1 MKHKNALIAL
11 IACAALSAC
20 SGGSA
25 TKHVAS
31 GLNGSRSAAGIVE
44 PSKSPS
50 PSPSPSETSSPT
62 PSQSAE
68 QSGQSSTDT
77 SQHSENQSRSEN
89 VGNVDRSQHSSVSV
103 ENDQSTPQA
112 TRSSNIRSG
121 VTKQWD
127 DEDESESVE
136 TGNVTPSTQSPSTS
150 PSTQPS
156 STDSSPTPSEPSS
169 GESPES
175 IN

>member
-50 PSPSPSETSSPT
+50 PSPSPSEMSSPT

-77 SQHSENQSRSEN
+77 SQHSENQPRSEN

-103 ENDQSTPQA
+103 ENDQSAPQA
-112 TRSSNIRSG
+112 TRSSNIQSG
-121 VTKQWD
+121 VTKQWN
-127 DEDESESVE
+127 DEDESENVE
-136 TGNVTPSTQSPSTS
+136 TSDVAPTV
-150 PSTQPS
+150 QPS
-156 STDSSPTPSEPSS
+156 PTSSSPTSTETPSESPS
-169 GESPES
+169 GESSES

>member
-50 PSPSPSETSSPT
+50 PSPSETSSPT
-62 PSQSAE
+62 PSQSAD
-68 QSGQSSTDT
+68 QSAQSSTDT

-89 VGNVDRSQHSSVSV
+89 VGNADRSQHSSVSV
-103 ENDQSTPQA
+103 ENDQSAPQA
-112 TRSSNIRSG
+112 TRSSNIQSG

-136 TGNVTPSTQSPSTS
+136 TGNVTPSTQSPSTAS
-150 PSTQPS
+150 SAQPS
-156 STDSSPTPSEPSS
+156 QTNSSPTSTETPSESPS
-169 GESPES
+169 GES
-175 IN
+175 

>member
-50 PSPSPSETSSPT
+50 PSPSETSSPT

-89 VGNVDRSQHSSVSV
+89 VGNSDRSQHSSVSV
-103 ENDQSTPQA
+103 ENDQSAPQA
-112 TRSSNIRSG
+112 TRSSNIQSG
-121 VTKQWD
+121 VTKQWN
-127 DEDESESVE
+127 DEDESENVE
-136 TGNVTPSTQSPSTS
+136 TSDVAPTV
-150 PSTQPS
+150 QPS
-156 STDSSPTPSEPSS
+156 PTSSSPTSTETPSESPS
-169 GESPES
+169 GESSES

>member
-112 TRSSNIRSG
+112 TRSSNIQAG

-127 DEDESESVE
+127 DEDESENVE
-136 TGNVTPSTQSPSTS
+136 TSDVAPTV
-150 PSTQPS
+150 QPS
-156 STDSSPTPSEPSS
+156 PTSSSPTSTETPSASPS
-169 GESPES
+169 GESSES

>member
-89 VGNVDRSQHSSVSV
+89 VGNVDSSQHSSVSV
-103 ENDQSTPQA
+103 ENDQSAPQA
-112 TRSSNIRSG
+112 TRSSNIQSG
-121 VTKQWD
+121 VTKQWN
-127 DEDESESVE
+127 DEDESENVE
-136 TGNVTPSTQSPSTS
+136 TSDVAPTV
-150 PSTQPS
+150 QPS
-156 STDSSPTPSEPSS
+156 PTSSSPTSTETPSESPS
-169 GESPES
+169 GESSES

>member
-11 IACAALSAC
+11 IACMALSAC

-31 GLNGSRSAAGIVE
+31 GLNGSRSVAGIVE
-44 PSKSPS
+44 PSKS

-89 VGNVDRSQHSSVSV
+89 VGNTDRSQHSSVSV
-103 ENDQSTPQA
+103 ENDQSAPQA
-112 TRSSNIRSG
+112 TRSSNIQSG
-121 VTKQWD
+121 VTKQWN
-127 DEDESESVE
+127 DEDESENVE
-136 TGNVTPSTQSPSTS
+136 TSDVSPTV
-150 PSTQPS
+150 QPS
-156 STDSSPTPSEPSS
+156 PTSSSPTSTETPSESPS
-169 GESPES
+169 GESSES

>member
-77 SQHSENQSRSEN
+77 SQHSENHSRSEN

-103 ENDQSTPQA
+103 ENDQSVPQA
-112 TRSSNIRSG
+112 NRSSNIQSG
-121 VTKQWD
+121 VTKQWN
-127 DEDESESVE
+127 DEDESENVE
-136 TGNVTPSTQSPSTS
+136 TSDVAPTV
-150 PSTQPS
+150 QPS
-156 STDSSPTPSEPSS
+156 PTSSSPTSTETPSESPS
-169 GESPES
+169 GESSES